1 MKAVLSQFLN
11 VSGNNVLDGITAGFQ
26 NIINSSAA
34 GLYAVIILLVF
45 AFIGYLVALVV
56 RTLFEKLFEK
66 LKIEEF
72 LDKNEFT
79 RILAKWHFDQALILL
94 IEIAIIL
101 AFVQQATFYINAPI
115 LTGYIGSIIDYIP
128 KLIIGIILLV
138 GSLIIAEYL
147 KIIISKSESLFG
159 DVASLIIQLTV
170 VYIGIIYS
178 LEYIIPGFDKNILVM
193 ILQYALITLTIAFG
207 LGFAIALGLGLKDTI
222 NQAARK
228 NQGLFDNLFAKIGGS
243 INEAVKKKKRT
254 SKKKKEENEEE

>member
-1 MKAVLSQFLN
+1 MKGALSVLSIA
-11 VSGNNVLDGITAGFQ
+11 GNDILKGIATGFQ
-26 NIINSSAA
+26 NISHSVVA
-34 GLYAVIILLVF
+34 GVYAVIILLVF
-45 AFIGYLVALVV
+45 TFIGYLIALIA

-66 LKIEEF
+66 LKIKEF

-79 RILAKWHFDQALILL
+79 RILARWYFDQALIIL

-101 AFVQQATFYINAPI
+101 AFVQQATFYINAPV
-115 LTGYIGSIIDYIP
+115 LTNYIGAIIDYIP

-138 GSLIIAEYL
+138 GSLIISEYM
-147 KIIISKSESLFG
+147 KIIISRSESLFG

-193 ILQYALITLTIAFG
+193 ILQYALITLTLAFG

-228 NQGLFDNLFAKIGGS
+228 NQGLFDNIFAKIGGS
-243 INEAVKKKKRT
+243 INEAVKKKKT
-254 SKKKKEENEEE
+254 KKKKKEEEEKEE